1 MITVTVEEAQ
11 AQMSKLLRRAKAGE
25 TVIITMGPENA
36 PVATLEWIKAPSTS
50 DTNDT

>member
-1 MITVTVEEAQ
+1 MITVTVDEAQ

-36 PVATLEWIKAPSTS
+36 PVAKLEWIKAPSIP
-50 DTNDT
+50 DTKAT